1 MSKIEKKEL
10 ERAKYRSQ
18 PLGIHSIMSKKVRMN
33 IPKKRVRTEKMTS
46 RILSPEE
53 LKHYKAKM
61 SALVMLKELDNPFY
75 KINHR

>member
-10 ERAKYRSQ
+10 ERAKYRNE
-18 PLGIHSIMSKKVRMN
+18 PLGIHSIISKRVRMSVA
-33 IPKKRVRTEKMTS
+33 KKKARTEKMTS

-53 LKHYKAKM
+53 LKHYKARM